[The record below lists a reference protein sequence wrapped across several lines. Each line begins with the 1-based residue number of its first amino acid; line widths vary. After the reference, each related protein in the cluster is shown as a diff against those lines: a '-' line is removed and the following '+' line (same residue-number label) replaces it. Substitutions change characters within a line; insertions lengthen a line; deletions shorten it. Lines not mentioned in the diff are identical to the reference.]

1 VWNEENLSVFALRA
15 NMGRSHDARD

>member
-15 NMGRSHDARD
+15 DMGRSHGARD